1 MPWQTLGQDHIIAR
15 LQPALERGRA
25 AHAYLLTGPPRCGKL
40 TLAREVAQAVNCLA
54 GPGAPCGECGQCQR
68 IAAGRHA
75 DIRLV
80 NIEFSRQVE
89 GRETVSAITI
99 GAIRELERTVNL
111 NPFEGAR
118 TVIIIDGAGA
128 MTPEAAN
135 ALLKTLEEPPPGV
148 LFLLLADDEEALLTT
163 IRSRC
168 QTLPLLPMPRRDLLE
183 YLMQQ
188 TGPRRPAGYGSRG
201 GSAMP
206 SVPRLSGLG
215 HQCAARP
222 AATGSAAGRPG
233 AAARNRRRRAGR
245 PFRLRHRGCNIIQR
259 QPPGGPRTAIAMAAL
274 VARPPANQEPRPRI
288 SAQRRPVATPTRPG
302 RRANHAANRRLH
314 PPPPNHHDRVR
325 RQRQPPPG
333 AGNAAAECDVR
344 GGWRLKYPLDPV
356 LPSVRHR
363 LIIADDMRKGRRA
376 DMPIPESQLGRWSHH
391 GPQDASIKT
400 HEAIRRV
407 LEAYQWPSGM
417 TYDFFSARFVPEQY
431 QHQRRQRR

>member
-54 GPGAPCGECGQCQR
+54 GPGAPCGECGQCRR

-80 NIEFSRQVE
+80 DIEFSRQVE

-148 LFLLLADDEEALLTT
+148 LFLLLATDEEALLTT

-168 QTLPLLPMPRRDLLE
+168 QTLPLLPMPRRDLMQ
-183 YLMQQ
+183 YLLGQ
-188 TGPRRPAGYGSRG
+188 TGPDGRPVSEAEADLLCRLSRG
-201 GSAMP
+201 CLGWAINALNDPQLLDQRQADLERLRETAAAGLDARFAYATEVATLFSAN
-206 SVPRLSGLG
+206 
-215 HQCAARP
+215 RP
-222 AATGSAAGRPG
+222 AARELLSQWLRWWRDLLLIKNNAPEYLHNADQSQHLHAH
-233 AAARNRRRRAGR
+233 AAALTT
-245 PFRLRHRGCNIIQR
+245 PQ
-259 QPPGGPRTAIAMAAL
+259 IA
-274 VARPPANQEPRPRI
+274 NFI
-288 SAQRRPVATPTRPG
+288 
-302 RRANHAANRRLH
+302 RRLQTTMTAL
-314 PPPPNHHDRVR
+314 D
-325 RQRQPPPG
+325 
-333 AGNAAAECDVR
+333 ANASPRLALETLLLNV
-344 GGWRLKYPLDPV
+344 GG
-356 LPSVRHR
+356 
-363 LIIADDMRKGRRA
+363 
-376 DMPIPESQLGRWSHH
+376 
-391 GPQDASIKT
+391 
-400 HEAIRRV
+400 
-407 LEAYQWPSGM
+407 
-417 TYDFFSARFVPEQY
+417 
-431 QHQRRQRR
+431 